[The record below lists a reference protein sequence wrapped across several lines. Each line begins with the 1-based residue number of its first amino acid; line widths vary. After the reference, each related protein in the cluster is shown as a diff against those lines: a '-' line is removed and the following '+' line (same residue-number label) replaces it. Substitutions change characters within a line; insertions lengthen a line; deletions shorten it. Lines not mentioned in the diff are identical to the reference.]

1 MRLPKPRGGLSEWL
15 VARLADPELSGS
27 APGADSWDDESIS
40 LWTLHELSFRG
51 FEDADDRAEWDPDL
65 LAVRRDLETALED
78 RLRARWTEAG
88 VDATPAPA
96 DVPTALEDLVAA
108 DDGPSLADF
117 VRRRADRDQVLE
129 LLRQRS
135 VYHLKESDPSAFV
148 VPRLP
153 VRAKAALMALQF
165 DEYGDGDP
173 NRLHSHLFARGLEAV
188 GLRAEYG
195 AYVDDAVPENLEMN
209 NAGSL
214 FGLHRRLRG
223 AAMGHL
229 AAFEMTSSL
238 PSRKMVQG
246 LDRLG
251 LEGPMSDYYDEHVEA
266 DAIHEHLA
274 ARDICGTLAD
284 DEPDQAA
291 EILFGAFTCLDVE
304 ARFAT
309 AMLGRGRT
317 SGERARLR
325 PPRRRAR
332 AARPDAA
339 PRRRVRAGPR
349 GHRPRRRPPR
359 RRPLPLREVE
369 PPALVRRDAQGHPA
383 QLNSALAAR
392 LGAVR
397 EPTVPGSA
405 LVAGTPPAGVSYDLR
420 PGRCGRA
427 PRAPVGA
434 PRPSRA
440 GPRRSRVR
448 GAGPRSGRGC
458 RPGARPSRRGRG
470 GRR

>member
-1 MRLPKPRGGLSEWL
+1 MRLPKPRGVLSEWL
-15 VARLADPELSGS
+15 VARLAEPGLTGE
-27 APGADSWDDESIS
+27 APAPDSRDDESIA

-51 FEDADDRAEWDPDL
+51 FEDADERAEWDPGL
-65 LAVRRDLETALED
+65 LGVRRDLEEALEE
-78 RLRARWTEAG
+78 RLRSRWSEAG
-88 VDATPAPA
+88 RAAAPRA
-96 DVPTALEDLVAA
+96 GGVPEALEALVAE
-108 DDGPSLADF
+108 DDGPSLADH
-117 VRRRADRDQVLE
+117 VRRHADRDQVLE

-195 AYVDDAVPENLEMN
+195 AYVDDALTENLEMN

-251 LEGPMSDYYDEHVEA
+251 LAGPMSDYYDEHVEA
-266 DAIHEHLA
+266 DAVHEHLA
-274 ARDICGTLAD
+274 ARDICGTLAE
-284 DEPDQAA
+284 DEPDQA
-291 EILFGAFTCLDVE
+291 EDILFGAFTCLDAE

-309 AMLGRGRT
+309 VML
-317 SGERARLR
+317 
-325 PPRRRAR
+325 
-332 AARPDAA
+332 DAW
-339 PRRRVRAGPR
+339 G
-349 GHRPRRRPPR
+349 
-359 RRPLPLREVE
+359 
-369 PPALVRRDAQGHPA
+369 
-383 QLNSALAAR
+383 
-392 LGAVR
+392 
-397 EPTVPGSA
+397 
-405 LVAGTPPAGVSYDLR
+405 VAG
-420 PGRCGRA
+420 
-427 PRAPVGA
+427 
-434 PRPSRA
+434 
-440 GPRRSRVR
+440 
-448 GAGPRSGRGC
+448 
-458 RPGARPSRRGRG
+458 
-470 GRR
+470 

>member
-1 MRLPKPRGGLSEWL
+1 VRLPKPRGGLSEWL
-15 VARLADPELSGS
+15 VARLAEPGLTGS

-65 LAVRRDLETALED
+65 LGVRRDLETALED

-88 VDATPAPA
+88 AAPTPAPA
-96 DVPTALEDLVAA
+96 DVPAALEDLVAA

-153 VRAKAALMALQF
+153 ARAKAALMALQF

-246 LDRLG
+246 LERLG
-251 LEGPMSDYYDEHVEA
+251 LDGPMSAYYDEHVEA

-274 ARDICGTLAD
+274 ARDICGTLAE
-284 DEPDQAA
+284 DEPDQAV
-291 EILFGAFTCLDVE
+291 EILFGAWTCLDVE

-309 AMLGRGRT
+309 AMLGVWEEQ
-317 SGERARLR
+317 S
-325 PPRRRAR
+325 
-332 AARPDAA
+332 
-339 PRRRVRAGPR
+339 
-349 GHRPRRRPPR
+349 
-359 RRPLPLREVE
+359 
-369 PPALVRRDAQGHPA
+369 
-383 QLNSALAAR
+383 
-392 LGAVR
+392 
-397 EPTVPGSA
+397 
-405 LVAGTPPAGVSYDLR
+405 
-420 PGRCGRA
+420 
-427 PRAPVGA
+427 
-434 PRPSRA
+434 
-440 GPRRSRVR
+440 
-448 GAGPRSGRGC
+448 
-458 RPGARPSRRGRG
+458 
-470 GRR
+470 